1 MLKMMRHHA
10 KYFYVLFFIVILS
23 FLFWGVGK
31 VDQTSSG
38 GIVAEVGKQKITQEE
53 YYRAYDNAFKFY
65 KNLYKEKFDEDMQKK
80 LKLKDTVLDSLIGN
94 KVLLAAAAENGIR
107 VSDEEL
113 NEAITNEP
121 AFMRNGVFDKRGL
134 SEDIL
139 QLSRIS
145 PEIYEPMKRQE
156 LVITKMTRL
165 IELAANPP
173 VIDLSNVS
181 ADEQTLKAMKDAM
194 INDARDKAV
203 KSYIDVY
210 KKSLKVKE
218 YRQLI
223 S

>member
-10 KYFYVLFFIVILS
+10 EYFYVLFFIVILS
-23 FLFWGVGK
+23 FLFWGVGT
-31 VDQTSSG
+31 VDKTSSG

-65 KNLYKEKFDEDMQKK
+65 KDLYKEKFDEEMQKK
-80 LKLKDTVLDSLIGN
+80 LKLKDMVLDSLIGN
-94 KVLLAAAAENGIR
+94 RVLQLAAAENGIR

-121 AFMRNGVFDKRGL
+121 AFMRNGVFD
-134 SEDIL
+134 SEVYQKTL
-139 QLSRIS
+139 RLSRIT

-156 LVITKMTRL
+156 LVIRKMTRL
-165 IELAANPP
+165 IELSANPP

-181 ADEQTLKAMKDAM
+181 ADEQTLKAMKDAL

-203 KSYIDVY
+203 KSYINVY

>member
-10 KYFYVLFFIVILS
+10 KYFYVLFFVVILS
-23 FLFWGVGK
+23 FLFWGVGD
-31 VDQTSSG
+31 VDKTSSG

-65 KNLYKEKFDEDMQKK
+65 RNLYKEKFDEEMQKK
-80 LKLKDTVLDSLIGN
+80 LNLKDSVLDSLIGN
-94 KVLLAAAAENGIR
+94 RVLLLAAEENGIE

-121 AFMRNGVFDKRGL
+121 AFMKNGVFDSQVYQNTLR
-134 SEDIL
+134 
-139 QLSRIS
+139 LSRMT
-145 PEIYEPMKRQE
+145 PELYEPMKRQE
-156 LVITKMTRL
+156 LVIAKMSRL
-165 IELAANPP
+165 IELSANPP
-173 VIDLSNVS
+173 VMDLSGIS
-181 ADEQTLKAMKDAM
+181 AEDQTLKAMKDALL
-194 INDARDKAV
+194 NDARDKAV
-203 KSYIDVY
+203 KSYINAY

>member
-23 FLFWGVGK
+23 FLFWGVGS
-31 VDQTSSG
+31 VDKTSSG

-65 KNLYKEKFDEDMQKK
+65 KDLYKEKFDEDMQKK

-94 KVLLAAAAENGIR
+94 RVLLLAAAENGIK

-113 NEAITNEP
+113 NDAIINEP
-121 AFMRNGVFDKRGL
+121 VFMKNGVFDNQIYQNTLR
-134 SEDIL
+134 
-139 QLSRIS
+139 LSRIT
-145 PEIYEPMKRQE
+145 PEVYESMKRQE
-156 LVITKMTRL
+156 LTITRMTRL
-165 IELAANPP
+165 IEFAANPP
-173 VIDLSNVS
+173 VIDLGSAS
-181 ADEQTLKAMKDAM
+181 ADEQTFKALKDAM
-194 INDARDKAV
+194 LNDAKDKAV
-203 KSYIDVY
+203 KAYINGY
-210 KKSLKVKE
+210 KKSLKIKE

>member
-23 FLFWGVGK
+23 FLFWGVGT
-31 VDQTSSG
+31 VDKTSSG
-38 GIVAEVGKQKITQEE
+38 GIVAEVGKQKISQEE

-65 KNLYKEKFDEDMQKK
+65 KDLYKEKFDEEMQKK

-94 KVLLAAAAENGIR
+94 RVLLAAAAENGIK
-107 VSDEEL
+107 VNDEEL
-113 NEAITNEP
+113 NEAITHEP
-121 AFMRNGVFDKRGL
+121 AFMKNGVFDTQVYQNVLR
-134 SEDIL
+134 
-139 QLSRIS
+139 LSRMT
-145 PEIYEPMKRQE
+145 PEVYEPMKRQE

-165 IELAANPP
+165 IELAATPP

-181 ADEQTLKAMKDAM
+181 ADEQTLKAMKEAL
-194 INDARDKAV
+194 ISDARDKAV
-203 KSYIDVY
+203 KSYINVY

>member
-23 FLFWGVGK
+23 FLFWGVGT
-31 VDQTSSG
+31 VDKTSSG

-65 KNLYKEKFDEDMQKK
+65 KDLYKEKFDEEMQKK
-80 LKLKDTVLDSLIGN
+80 LKLKDMVLDSLIGN
-94 KVLLAAAAENGIR
+94 RVLQLAAAENGIR

-121 AFMRNGVFDKRGL
+121 AFMRNGVFD
-134 SEDIL
+134 SEVYQKTL
-139 QLSRIS
+139 RLSRIT

-156 LVITKMTRL
+156 LVIRKMTRL
-165 IELAANPP
+165 IELSANPP

-181 ADEQTLKAMKDAM
+181 ADEQTLKAMKDAL

-203 KSYIDVY
+203 KSYINVY

>member
-23 FLFWGVGK
+23 FLFWGVGT
-31 VDQTSSG
+31 VDKTSSG

-65 KNLYKEKFDEDMQKK
+65 RDLYKEKFDEEMQKK
-80 LKLKDTVLDSLIGN
+80 LNLKDSVLDSLIGN
-94 KVLLAAAAENGIR
+94 RVLLLAAEENGIK

-121 AFMRNGVFDKRGL
+121 AFMKNGVFDSQVYQNTLR
-134 SEDIL
+134 
-139 QLSRIS
+139 LSRMT
-145 PEIYEPMKRQE
+145 PEVYEPMKRQE

-173 VIDLSNVS
+173 VIDLSGVS
-181 ADEQTLKAMKDAM
+181 ADDQTLKAMKDALL
-194 INDARDKAV
+194 NDARDKAV
-203 KSYIDVY
+203 KSYINTY

>member
-23 FLFWGVGK
+23 FLFWGVGT
-31 VDQTSSG
+31 VDKTSSG

-65 KNLYKEKFDEDMQKK
+65 KDLYKEKFDEDMQKK

-94 KVLLAAAAENGIR
+94 RVLALAAAENGIR

-113 NEAITNEP
+113 NEAITHEP
-121 AFMRNGVFDKRGL
+121 AFMRNGVFD
-134 SEDIL
+134 SEVYQKTL
-139 QLSRIS
+139 RLSRIT

-165 IELAANPP
+165 IELSANPP

-181 ADEQTLKAMKDAM
+181 ADEQTLKAMKDAL